1 MNRPFFNSAW
11 AASLR
16 IYDPVNPG
24 LKVARVIGGYVE
36 KNINNPD
43 PSQKWNNTC
52 AVRMSYI
59 LNESGVTI
67 PKITGK
73 TVSGKDKRQY
83 FFRVRDLITFLKRC
97 WSLPQIVEYPQSTSG
112 LLSGQKGIILFE
124 ISGWSDAAGHATLF
138 NGYKCYDSCYFNE
151 PGVTYRTN
159 RANFWSLP

>member
-83 FFRVRDLITFLKRC
+83 FFASVILLHFLTVAGVFRKLLNTLSPLADYYQAKKGSS
-97 WSLPQIVEYPQSTSG
+97 SLKYPV
-112 LLSGQKGIILFE
+112 GQMQQGMPRFSMDTNVMTAV
-124 ISGWSDAAGHATLF
+124 ISM
-138 NGYKCYDSCYFNE
+138 NQE
-151 PGVTYRTN
+151 
-159 RANFWSLP
+159 